1 MTPRPKTFLRQ
12 PEWLAAFLITLAALS
27 LHLVSVSHA
36 GGLWRDEV
44 SVVSIATLP
53 TMGEVFQT
61 LPHDHCPILL
71 PAIVRAWTLSK
82 FGASDAGLRLLGIG
96 IGLFLLFSLWAASLM
111 TGKRP
116 PLISLAL
123 AGLNF
128 TVIRYGDTIR
138 AYGLAT
144 ALIVL
149 TLALVWWFLEKPGA
163 RRGLLAAAGAVLSVQ
178 ALYQNAFFVLAICAA
193 GAVVCVRRRQP
204 RNVFGVLSIGLP
216 AALSLLP
223 YVGPIHRAQ
232 TWWLV
237 SKIGINHEIF
247 LNRLLQ
253 ATANLMGVWIVLSI
267 LAAIYGLGQLFAAQ
281 SEKKNCQSELS
292 LFAGITLV
300 LGLAG
305 FWFFIK
311 SSGLP
316 TKVWYYIPALV
327 FAAVCCDAILPRAHR
342 AARFGI
348 LGVTI
353 VSAFLACASGYS
365 ELRWRQTN
373 GDLVAAEV
381 SQKAGARDLIVVY
394 PWYDGVTFFR
404 YYTGNAAWT
413 TLPPLADHRFHRYDL
428 LKAELQTTNAIGSVL
443 EQAEAVLRA
452 GNKVWVVGEF
462 RDPPANESEPGDL
475 PPAPNGPRGWYDEPY
490 THAWDVKFDYFL
502 SHNAASVTLLD
513 GYPTNSVNPLETMT
527 LVVAQGW
534 RPANTHSP

>member
-1 MTPRPKTFLRQ
+1 
-12 PEWLAAFLITLAALS
+12 
-27 LHLVSVSHA
+27 LHLVSVLHA
-36 GGLWRDEV
+36 GGLWRDEI

-53 TMGEVFQT
+53 TWREVFQT

-71 PAIVRAWTLSK
+71 PAIVRLWTHSQ
-82 FGASDAGLRLLGIG
+82 FDASDTGLRLLGIS

-116 PLISLAL
+116 PMISLAL

-128 TVIRYGDTIR
+128 TIIRYGDTIR

-149 TLALVWWFLEKPGA
+149 TMALVWWFLERPDA

-178 ALYQNAFFVLAICAA
+178 ALYQNAFFVMAICIA
-193 GAVVCVRRRQP
+193 GSFVCLRRRQK
-204 RNVFGVLSIGLP
+204 RNAFWVLTLGLP

-223 YVGPIHRAQ
+223 YAGPIHSAQ
-232 TWWLV
+232 SWWLV
-237 SKIGINHEIF
+237 SKTGINHEVF
-247 LNRLLQ
+247 FNRLLQ
-253 ATANLMGVWIVLSI
+253 ATGNLMGVWIVLAMLTAMFGI
-267 LAAIYGLGQLFAAQ
+267 GQMFAREL
-281 SEKKNCQSELS
+281 EKKNHQTDLS
-292 LFAGITLV
+292 VFAGIALV
-300 LGLAG
+300 FGLAG

-327 FAAVCCDAILPRAHR
+327 FAAVCCDAILPRVPR
-342 AARFGI
+342 AARIGI
-348 LGVTI
+348 LGITI
-353 VSAFLACASGYS
+353 AIGLSGGASAYP
-365 ELRWRQTN
+365 ELQWRQTN
-373 GDLVAAEV
+373 GDLVVAQV
-381 SQKAGARDLIVVY
+381 SQIAGARDLIVVY
-394 PWYDGVTFFR
+394 PWYDGITFFR
-404 YYTGNAAWT
+404 YYTGPAAWT

-428 LKAELQTTNAIGSVL
+428 LKVELQTTNAIGPVL
-443 EQAEAVLRA
+443 TQAESVLRA

-462 RDPPANESEPGDL
+462 RNLPTSKSPPGDL
-475 PPAPNGPRGWYDEPY
+475 PPAPNGSQGWYDEPY
-490 THAWDVKFDYFL
+490 THAWDAKFSYFL

-534 RPANTHSP
+534 RPAITNSP